1 MKDKYLIIRILGNDL
16 PGIHGNNQTINNLE
30 FTLKNEYNFFQTDK
44 IYILNRIVDISK
56 KNKIIKLLES
66 YNTKYIDIPFDM
78 TVFIKIPKLELTIND
93 VKKLELS
100 RDWKHKGT
108 YEEVSK
114 VIKGMSDYNLYLINN
129 NKSRN
134 FAINY
139 GKKNGYKW
147 TFVLDSNNYIL
158 KECFE
163 NIVNNLDDKT
173 EYIILSQK
181 RLNNKNLKNNVLL
194 NDGYSITNQLIN
206 HEPQIAFK
214 NTSTIFFN
222 PNIPYGLSPKAELI
236 NSFCI
241 KGPWNNW
248 MTFLG

>member
-1 MKDKYLIIRILGNDL
+1 
-16 PGIHGNNQTINNLE
+16 
-30 FTLKNEYNFFQTDK
+30 
-44 IYILNRIVDISK
+44 
-56 KNKIIKLLES
+56 
-66 YNTKYIDIPFDM
+66 
-78 TVFIKIPKLELTIND
+78 
-93 VKKLELS
+93 
-100 RDWKHKGT
+100 
-108 YEEVSK
+108 
-114 VIKGMSDYNLYLINN
+114 MSDYNLYLINN

-181 RLNNKNLKNNVLL
+181 RLHDKNLKNNVLL

-248 MTFLG
+248 MTFFGLNIKPRKFLNVNYQILSFVIRLDANDKNNNTRNNFMNRWLGLYKIINSLTQ